1 MKNLK
6 ITFAALLCAVL
17 LSSCAQLNSVSL
29 TQIPAKRENQIK
41 VEKSKFIIL
50 GFNFDNDI
58 VEEVANDLKSKCP
71 NGKVSGVLTKDE
83 NINYFLYLFWSK
95 KITVTGYCN

>member
-1 MKNLK
+1 MKNVKMLVSA
-6 ITFAALLCAVL
+6 ILGSILLT
-17 LSSCAQLNSVSL
+17 SCAQLNSVSL
-29 TQIPAKRENQIK
+29 TQVPAKRENVVK
-41 VEKSKFIIL
+41 VEKSKFIVL

-58 VEEVANDLKSKCP
+58 VEDVANELKVKCP
-71 NGKVSGVLTKDE
+71 NGKISGVLTKDE